1 MAEYR
6 RWDEKALE
14 LHYLDPEQVRFFRGE
29 DGRVYATIADEL
41 TVIAPTLRR
50 SHPLTDPDRY
60 ISIRGSDP
68 KDNAP
73 AKGKEFGL
81 LRNWR
86 QLDTVSR
93 EIVELEL
100 ERRYLHPR
108 VEQILSLSEYSGL
121 QLCVVRTNRGVRE
134 ITLRDA
140 RDNVIYLGS
149 QRVLITDAEGNRY
162 DIVNVEALDQ
172 ASRTMLTR
180 IL

>member
-6 RWDEKALE
+6 RWDKKALD
-14 LHYLDPEQVRFFRGE
+14 LRYLDPEQMRFVRGE
-29 DGRVYATIADEL
+29 DGRVYATITDEL

-81 LRNWR
+81 LRHWR
-86 QLDTVSR
+86 RLDTVSR
-93 EIVELEL
+93 EIVEFEL
-100 ERRYLHPR
+100 ERRYLHPQ
-108 VEQILSLSEYSGL
+108 VEQILSLNEYSGL
-121 QLCVVRTNRGVRE
+121 QLCVLKTDRGVRE
-134 ITLRDA
+134 ITLRDV
-140 RDNVIYLGS
+140 RDNVIYLGG
-149 QRVLITDAEGNRY
+149 RRMLITDAEGNRY
-162 DIVNVEALDQ
+162 DIQDVEALDR
-172 ASRTMLTR
+172 ASRIMLNR